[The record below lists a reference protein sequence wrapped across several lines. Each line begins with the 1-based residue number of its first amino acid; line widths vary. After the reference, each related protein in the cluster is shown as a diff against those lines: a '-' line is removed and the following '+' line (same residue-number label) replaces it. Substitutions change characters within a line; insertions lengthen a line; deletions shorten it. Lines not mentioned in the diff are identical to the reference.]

1 MTREDVAIIQER
13 RMSQQ
18 QQPPSELAYSFYQK
32 SLYKLT
38 ITWFLIFQLAE
49 CGVLTPTREFTCQ

>member
-18 QQPPSELAYSFYQK
+18 SQGILRFLSFSLLAHELYIK
-32 SLYKLT
+32 
-38 ITWFLIFQLAE
+38 
-49 CGVLTPTREFTCQ
+49 

>member
-18 QQPPSELAYSFYQK
+18 SQGINNVIICINVM
-32 SLYKLT
+32 KL
-38 ITWFLIFQLAE
+38 
-49 CGVLTPTREFTCQ
+49 

>member
-18 QQPPSELAYSFYQK
+18 SQGKCKKGKDNVELISEL
-32 SLYKLT
+32 L
-38 ITWFLIFQLAE
+38 ITN
-49 CGVLTPTREFTCQ
+49 

>member
-18 QQPPSELAYSFYQK
+18 QQQQPQQQQSKLFRQHLSESVMYS
-32 SLYKLT
+32 
-38 ITWFLIFQLAE
+38 
-49 CGVLTPTREFTCQ
+49 

>member
-18 QQPPSELAYSFYQK
+18 QQQPQQQQSKLDRQPLSESVMCSKYTVPFNDVT
-32 SLYKLT
+32 LT
-38 ITWFLIFQLAE
+38 
-49 CGVLTPTREFTCQ
+49 GNG

>member
-18 QQPPSELAYSFYQK
+18 QQPPSEIPNQNTNNYSGVIQ
-32 SLYKLT
+32 
-38 ITWFLIFQLAE
+38 LIDYF
-49 CGVLTPTREFTCQ
+49 

>member
-18 QQPPSELAYSFYQK
+18 SQGINFFNVVNVIHTYIYVCVCVCV
-32 SLYKLT
+32 
-38 ITWFLIFQLAE
+38 
-49 CGVLTPTREFTCQ
+49 CGRARARMCI

>member
-18 QQPPSELAYSFYQK
+18 SQGMSQGILLTQQNNNN
-32 SLYKLT
+32 
-38 ITWFLIFQLAE
+38 LI
-49 CGVLTPTREFTCQ
+49 